1 MTVGIITYILKRVI
15 LIIPT
20 FLGVTLLT
28 FAISHVVVANPVL
41 AWAGE
46 KSSPQTIAEI
56 AAQYH
61 LHDPLYLQ
69 YYYYMLGLF
78 QGDWGISATTHLPV
92 LSQISNFFPATVEL
106 SITALIIS
114 VLIGIPMGVLSAL
127 WNGRKLDIPI
137 KALYSSGIASPPFLL
152 ALLFQLIFA
161 YYFNVLPSAGRLS
174 PDLPIPMHITGMY
187 TVDSLLEGNWVVF
200 IDAVRH
206 LILPAIT
213 LAFLTFAII
222 TRITRASMLETMD
235 KDFVRTAKAKG
246 LPSRTVTYK
255 YVLRNALTSTVT
267 VIGFAVQL
275 LLSGAIVVETVFFWP
290 GIGLYTT
297 TAILSLDFP
306 SIMAVTVVFTL
317 VVVFTNLL
325 TDLAYGMLDPRVT
338 YE

>member
-1 MTVGIITYILKRVI
+1 MGITTFVAKRLL

-28 FAISHVVVANPVL
+28 FIISHVVVANPVL

-46 KSSPQTIAEI
+46 KSSPETIAAI

-61 LHDPLYLQ
+61 LHDPIYLQ
-69 YYYYMLGLF
+69 YYYYMAGLF
-78 QGDWGISATTHLPV
+78 EGDWGTSATTHLPV
-92 LSQISNFFPATVEL
+92 LSQIGNFFPATVEL
-106 SITALIIS
+106 AIAALIIS

-127 WNGRKLDIPI
+127 WNGRKLDYPI
-137 KALYSSGIASPPFLL
+137 KALYSAGIASPPFLL
-152 ALLFQLIFA
+152 ALLFQLVFA
-161 YYFNVLPSAGRLS
+161 YYFNLLPSAGRLS
-174 PDLPIPMHITGMY
+174 PNLTIPPHITGMY
-187 TVDSLLEGNWVVF
+187 TVDSLLELNGVVF
-200 IDAVRH
+200 VDAVRH

-222 TRITRASMLETMD
+222 TRITRASMLDTME

-246 LPSRTVTYK
+246 LSSQTVTYK

-306 SIMAVTVVFTL
+306 SIMGVTIVFTL
-317 VVVFTNLL
+317 VVVFTNLI
-325 TDLAYGMLDPRVT
+325 TDLAYGFLDPRVT
-338 YE
+338 YD

>member
-1 MTVGIITYILKRVI
+1 MGIGTYVVKRII
-15 LIIPT
+15 LIIPI
-20 FLGVTLLT
+20 FFGVTLLT
-28 FAISHVVVANPVL
+28 FIISHVVVANPVL

-46 KSSPQTIAEI
+46 KSSPETIAAI

-69 YYYYMLGLF
+69 YYYYMLGLL
-78 QGDWGISATTHLPV
+78 QGDWGTSAITHLPV
-92 LSQISNFFPATVEL
+92 TDQIGNFFPATVEL
-106 SITALIIS
+106 SIAALILS
-114 VLIGIPMGVLSAL
+114 VVIGIPMGVLSAL
-127 WNGRKLDIPI
+127 WNGRKLDYPI

-161 YYFNVLPSAGRLS
+161 YYFNLLPSAGRLD
-174 PDLPIPMHITGMY
+174 PTLIPPTHITGMY
-187 TVDSLLEGNWVVF
+187 TVDSLLTGNWPDLVSS
-200 IDAVRH
+200 IRH
-206 LILPAIT
+206 LILPSVT

-222 TRITRASMLETMD
+222 TRITRSSMLETMD

-297 TAILSLDFP
+297 TATLALDFP
-306 SIMAVTVVFTL
+306 AIMAVTVLFTL
-317 VVVFTNLL
+317 IVVFTNLL
-325 TDLAYGMLDPRVT
+325 TDLAYGALDPRVS
-338 YE
+338 YD

>member
-1 MTVGIITYILKRVI
+1 MGITTFIAKRLL

-28 FAISHVVVANPVL
+28 FIISHVVVANPVL

-46 KSSPQTIAEI
+46 KSSPETIAAI
-56 AAQYH
+56 TAQYH
-61 LHDPLYLQ
+61 LHDPIYLQ
-69 YYYYMLGLF
+69 YYYYMTGLF
-78 QGDWGISATTHLPV
+78 QGDWGTSATTHLPV
-92 LSQISNFFPATVEL
+92 LAQIGNFFPATVEL
-106 SITALIIS
+106 AIAALLIS

-127 WNGRKLDIPI
+127 WNGRKLDYPI
-137 KALYSSGIASPPFLL
+137 KALYSAGIASPPFLL
-152 ALLFQLIFA
+152 ALLFQLVFA
-161 YYFNVLPSAGRLS
+161 YYFNLLPSAGRLS
-174 PDLPIPMHITGMY
+174 PNLPIPPHITGMY
-187 TVDSLLEGNWVVF
+187 TVDSLLELNGVVF
-200 IDAVRH
+200 VDAVRH

-222 TRITRASMLETMD
+222 TRITRASMLETME

-275 LLSGAIVVETVFFWP
+275 LLSGAIVVETIFFWP

-306 SIMAVTVVFTL
+306 SIMGVTIVFTL
-317 VVVFTNLL
+317 VVVFTNLI
-325 TDLAYGMLDPRVT
+325 TDLAYGFLDPRVT
-338 YE
+338 YD

>member
-1 MTVGIITYILKRVI
+1 MGLVTYIIKRLL

-28 FAISHVVVANPVL
+28 FIISHVVVPDPVL

-46 KSSPQTIAEI
+46 KSSAATIASI

-69 YYYYMLGLF
+69 YYYYMSGLF
-78 QGDWGISATTHLPV
+78 QGDWGTSATTHLPV
-92 LSQISNFFPATVEL
+92 LSQIRNFFPATLEL
-106 SITALIIS
+106 SIVALIIS
-114 VLIGIPMGVLSAL
+114 VLIGVPMGVLSAL
-127 WNGRKLDIPI
+127 WNGRKLDYPI

-152 ALLFQLIFA
+152 ALLLQLIFA
-161 YYFNVLPSAGRLS
+161 YYFNLLPSAGRLD
-174 PDLPIPMHITGMY
+174 PTFPIPKYVTGMY
-187 TVDSLLEGNWVVF
+187 TVDALLEGNFPVF
-200 IDAVRH
+200 VDALRH
-206 LILPAIT
+206 LILPALT

-222 TRITRASMLETMD
+222 TRITRSSMLETMD

-267 VIGFAVQL
+267 IIGLAVQF

-297 TAILSLDFP
+297 TATLALDFP
-306 SIMAVTVVFTL
+306 SIMGVTVVFTL
-317 VVVFTNLL
+317 VVVFTNLI
-325 TDLAYGMLDPRVT
+325 TDLAYGALDPRVS
-338 YE
+338 YD

>member
-1 MTVGIITYILKRVI
+1 VGILTYVLKRLL

-28 FAISHVVVANPVL
+28 FVISHVVVANPVL

-46 KSSPQTIAEI
+46 KSSPQTIAAI

-78 QGDWGISATTHLPV
+78 QGNWGISATTHLPV
-92 LSQISNFFPATVEL
+92 LSQVSNFFPATVEL
-106 SITALIIS
+106 SVTALIIS

-137 KALYSSGIASPPFLL
+137 RALYSSGIASPPFLL

-161 YYFNVLPSAGRLS
+161 YYFNLLPSAGRLD
-174 PDLPIPMHITGMY
+174 PAFPIPAHITGMY

-200 IDAVRH
+200 VDAVRH

-297 TAILSLDFP
+297 TATLSLDFP

-325 TDLAYGMLDPRVT
+325 TDLAYGALDPRVT
-338 YE
+338 YD

>member
-1 MTVGIITYILKRVI
+1 MGITTFVAKRLL

-28 FAISHVVVANPVL
+28 FIISHVVVANPVL

-46 KSSPQTIAEI
+46 KSSPETIAAI

-61 LHDPLYLQ
+61 LHDPIYLQ
-69 YYYYMLGLF
+69 YYYYMAGLF
-78 QGDWGISATTHLPV
+78 EGDWGTSATTHLPV
-92 LSQISNFFPATVEL
+92 LSQIGNFFPATVEL
-106 SITALIIS
+106 AIAALIIS

-127 WNGRKLDIPI
+127 WNGRKLDYPI
-137 KALYSSGIASPPFLL
+137 KALYSAGIASPPFLL
-152 ALLFQLIFA
+152 ALLFQLVFA
-161 YYFNVLPSAGRLS
+161 YYFNLLPSAGRLS
-174 PDLPIPMHITGMY
+174 PNLTIPPHITGMY
-187 TVDSLLEGNWVVF
+187 TVDSLLELNGVVF
-200 IDAVRH
+200 VDAVRH

-222 TRITRASMLETMD
+222 TRITRASMLDTME

-246 LPSRTVTYK
+246 LPSQTVTYK

-306 SIMAVTVVFTL
+306 SIMGVTIVFTL
-317 VVVFTNLL
+317 VVVFTNLI
-325 TDLAYGMLDPRVT
+325 TDLAYGFLDPRVT
-338 YE
+338 YD

>member
-1 MTVGIITYILKRVI
+1 MGITTFIAKRLL

-28 FAISHVVVANPVL
+28 FIISHVVVANPVL

-46 KSSPQTIAEI
+46 KSSPETIAAI
-56 AAQYH
+56 TAQYH
-61 LHDPLYLQ
+61 LHDPIYLQ
-69 YYYYMLGLF
+69 YYYYMRGLF
-78 QGDWGISATTHLPV
+78 QGDWGTSATTHLPV
-92 LSQISNFFPATVEL
+92 LAQIGNFFPATVEL
-106 SITALIIS
+106 AVTALLIS

-127 WNGRKLDIPI
+127 WNGRKLDYPI
-137 KALYSSGIASPPFLL
+137 KALYSAGIASPPFLL
-152 ALLFQLIFA
+152 ALLFQLVFA
-161 YYFNVLPSAGRLS
+161 YYFNLLPSAGRLS
-174 PDLPIPMHITGMY
+174 PNLSIPPHITGMY
-187 TVDSLLEGNWVVF
+187 TVDSLLAGNGVVF
-200 IDAVRH
+200 VDAVRH

-222 TRITRASMLETMD
+222 TRITRASMLETME

-275 LLSGAIVVETVFFWP
+275 LLSGAIVVETIFFWP

-306 SIMAVTVVFTL
+306 SIMGVTIVFTL
-317 VVVFTNLL
+317 VVVFTNLI
-325 TDLAYGMLDPRVT
+325 TDLAYGFLDPRVT
-338 YE
+338 YD

>member
-1 MTVGIITYILKRVI
+1 MGITTFIAKRLL

-28 FAISHVVVANPVL
+28 FIISHVVVANPVL

-46 KSSPQTIAEI
+46 KSSPETIAAI
-56 AAQYH
+56 TAQYH
-61 LHDPLYLQ
+61 LHDPIYLQ
-69 YYYYMLGLF
+69 YYYYMTGLF
-78 QGDWGISATTHLPV
+78 QGDWGTSATTHLPV
-92 LSQISNFFPATVEL
+92 LAQIGNFFPATVEL
-106 SITALIIS
+106 AITALLIS

-127 WNGRKLDIPI
+127 WNGRKLDYPI
-137 KALYSSGIASPPFLL
+137 KALYSAGIASPPFLL
-152 ALLFQLIFA
+152 ALLFQLVFA
-161 YYFNVLPSAGRLS
+161 YYFNLLPSAGRLS
-174 PDLPIPMHITGMY
+174 PNLPIPPHITGMY
-187 TVDSLLEGNWVVF
+187 TVDS
-200 IDAVRH
+200 
-206 LILPAIT
+206 LPAIT

-222 TRITRASMLETMD
+222 TRITRASMLETME

-275 LLSGAIVVETVFFWP
+275 LLSGAIVVETIFFWP

-306 SIMAVTVVFTL
+306 SIMGVTIVFTL
-317 VVVFTNLL
+317 VVVFTNLI
-325 TDLAYGMLDPRVT
+325 TDLAYGFLDPRVT
-338 YE
+338 YD